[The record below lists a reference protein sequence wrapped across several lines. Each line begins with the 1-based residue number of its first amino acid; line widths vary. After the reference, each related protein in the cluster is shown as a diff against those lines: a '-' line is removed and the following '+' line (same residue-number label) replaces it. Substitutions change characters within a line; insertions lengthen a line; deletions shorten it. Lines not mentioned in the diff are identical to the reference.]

1 MIRTKKKRTDINGS
15 ILTVTKDFVTVVIAV
30 KDFLS
35 ERMPEDVASRCVVSC
50 VKIAYNVDDEEKM
63 NMLCEELMSRLEEG
77 FERRNEVMTS

>member
-1 MIRTKKKRTDINGS
+1 
-15 ILTVTKDFVTVVIAV
+15 
-30 KDFLS
+30 
-35 ERMPEDVASRCVVSC
+35 MPEDVASRCVVSC